1 MNSNHDLD
9 RCDYDTAAI
18 TDYDPR
24 FEASKKS
31 ALFLHIL
38 GIVAS
43 IVGTCWMFNFER
55 GDPTLMTYFLGFPLW
70 FSGATIIYTI
80 MTIIGIVHIC
90 KWDEFPL
97 TARAN
102 RKGEK

>member
-43 IVGTCWMFNFER
+43 IIGTCWMFYFGT
-55 GDPTLMTYFLGFPLW
+55 GDPTDDILCGVSSLVFRCDNDLHHQDHHWHRSYL
-70 FSGATIIYTI
+70 
-80 MTIIGIVHIC
+80 
-90 KWDEFPL
+90 
-97 TARAN
+97 
-102 RKGEK
+102 

>member
-43 IVGTCWMFNFER
+43 IIGTCWMFYFGT
-55 GDPTLMTYFLGFPLW
+55 GDPTQMTYFLGFPSLVFRCDNYLHHHDHHW
-70 FSGATIIYTI
+70 HRSY
-80 MTIIGIVHIC
+80 
-90 KWDEFPL
+90 L
-97 TARAN
+97 
-102 RKGEK
+102 

>member
-43 IVGTCWMFNFER
+43 IIGTCWMF
-55 GDPTLMTYFLGFPLW
+55 YFW

>member
-43 IVGTCWMFNFER
+43 IIGT
-55 GDPTLMTYFLGFPLW
+55 W

-90 KWDEFPL
+90 KWEEFPL

>member
-31 ALFLHIL
+31 A
-38 GIVAS
+38 
-43 IVGTCWMFNFER
+43 
-55 GDPTLMTYFLGFPLW
+55 PTQMTYFLGFPLW

>member
-1 MNSNHDLD
+1 
-9 RCDYDTAAI
+9 
-18 TDYDPR
+18 
-24 FEASKKS
+24 
-31 ALFLHIL
+31 
-38 GIVAS
+38 
-43 IVGTCWMFNFER
+43 
-55 GDPTLMTYFLGFPLW
+55 MTYFLGFPLW

>member
-43 IVGTCWMFNFER
+43 IIGTCWMF
-55 GDPTLMTYFLGFPLW
+55 YFGT
-70 FSGATIIYTI
+70 S
-80 MTIIGIVHIC
+80 
-90 KWDEFPL
+90 
-97 TARAN
+97 
-102 RKGEK
+102 

>member
-1 MNSNHDLD
+1 MF
-9 RCDYDTAAI
+9 Y
-18 TDYDPR
+18 
-24 FEASKKS
+24 F
-31 ALFLHIL
+31 
-38 GIVAS
+38 
-43 IVGTCWMFNFER
+43 GT
-55 GDPTLMTYFLGFPLW
+55 GDPTQMTYFLGFPLW